1 MGSCH
6 NQRSDAPAASSA
18 SPTIDVDLKA
28 VTAALAGVEP
38 RPGRVLLFGSRA
50 RGGARPP
57 LPAMLSALRFS
68 KQLPGDS
75 WWHHP
80 AAPHLLEPNAPTDSH
95 PYPLELDLPSWTLA
109 ADIDLRT
116 WLYGFGEGIRVE
128 APIAL
133 REELLTRCRAML
145 AAHEDSAHGVTV
157 RAARPPRGCRRPA
170 EPTRDTWLLAR
181 WFNVC

>member
-1 MGSCH
+1 MESCH

-50 RGGARPP
+50 RGDARPP

-80 AAPHLLEPNAPTDSH
+80 AALHLLEPNAPTDSH